1 MLKGHHVQTP
11 GNLFSIANIPLSPS
25 LTDALAYE
33 RSREL
38 VSLTL
43 DPRPLDRLIIV
54 ATPKRHFSP
63 AVCDDDIA
71 FGGIAVALYSHFVLV
86 FGCH

>member
-1 MLKGHHVQTP
+1 MGEFDKTALGTTV
-11 GNLFSIANIPLSPS
+11 SER

-33 RSREL
+33 CFREL
-38 VSLTL
+38 VNLTL

-71 FGGIAVALYSHFVLV
+71 FGGIAVTLDPHFAIV
-86 FGCH
+86 FGGH